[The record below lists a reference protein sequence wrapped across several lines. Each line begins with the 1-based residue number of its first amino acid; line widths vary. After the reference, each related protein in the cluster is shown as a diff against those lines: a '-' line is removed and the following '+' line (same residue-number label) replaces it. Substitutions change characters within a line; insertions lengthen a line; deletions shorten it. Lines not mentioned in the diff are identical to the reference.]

1 LYTHPSTPLPPR
13 PPSSS
18 IPPPLSGA
26 SAEGIIIP
34 EGIVPPEL
42 PAFTPGEDTPA
53 KDVLDGLIKDK
64 LDAVEAVAIGKTMQ
78 GGGGAPVP
86 EVEVKKYQAGKLA
99 FP

>member
-1 LYTHPSTPLPPR
+1 M
-13 PPSSS
+13 
-18 IPPPLSGA
+18 
-26 SAEGIIIP
+26 
-34 EGIVPPEL
+34 
-42 PAFTPGEDTPA
+42 
-53 KDVLDGLIKDK
+53 LDGLIKDK